1 MASGKLDL
9 KKDLKFGTLNPL
21 EDKNVAHSGD
31 RRRTS
36 SLDALNAT
44 TTRAYGV
51 TTLHTMQRFKGIVV
65 HKRTITMPRYANR
78 MDLLQAYVASN
89 VQEATGDTGTITQG
103 VDAEGNEQ
111 PFRTKGRTAYKVY
124 IPELEPR
131 PAPRGPN
138 DPVLKTYP
146 DVFTAPGREDL
157 NGLPLGAVVDIM
169 FEDRQRLYN
178 PTIVEGN
185 KTNFVLLEGFGAQQD
200 DLAFQFKGGTA
211 SVLGDGSGPTPLPG
225 TPPVPG
231 ADAPLI
237 TAMSQAAVDKK
248 RKAEGVVLELYND
261 PLNYC
266 TVGIGHL
273 VGGLKPC
280 HELEAAGQIPAE
292 WLKGGVPPDGK
303 NNRAP
308 APTLTQAE
316 AEALFDQDIKKRE
329 KKLVQMLRAANNVKV
344 TQNQFDALMSAVYNA
359 GEGNVNKY
367 IIKPYLA
374 QTPPDYKG
382 AGEAFTVFGQMG
394 YRRRGEEKY
403 LAGLNRLREK
413 ERSLFY
419 QA

>member
-1 MASGKLDL
+1 MASGKLNLTEDL
-9 KKDLKFGTLNPL
+9 PFGTLNPL

-36 SLDALNAT
+36 SLNALNAAT
-44 TTRAYGV
+44 SRAYGV
-51 TTLHTMQRFKGIVV
+51 STLQTIQRFKGIIVNRRV
-65 HKRTITMPRYANR
+65 ITMPRYSNR
-78 MDLLQAYVASN
+78 MDLLQGYVATNLEGTSDAGA
-89 VQEATGDTGTITQG
+89 VQS
-103 VDAEGNEQ
+103 
-111 PFRTKGRTAYKVY
+111 RTSGGRDDPYRSPGRVAYKVY

-131 PAPRGPN
+131 PAPKN
-138 DPVLKTYP
+138 AEDPVIKTYP
-146 DVFTAPGREDL
+146 DIFTVAGRNDL
-157 NGLPLGAVVDIM
+157 LALPIGAVVDVEY
-169 FEDRQRLYN
+169 EDRHRLFG
-178 PTIVEGN
+178 PKIVEGSN
-185 KTNFVLLEGFGAQQD
+185 QDFVLLDGFGKIQA
-200 DLAFQFKGGTA
+200 DLASQFKGATA
-211 SVLGDGSGPTPLPG
+211 SALGDGSGPTPLPG

-231 ADAPLI
+231 ADAPLV

-382 AGEAFTVFGQMG
+382 AAEAFTVYGQMG
-394 YRRRGEEKY
+394 YLRRGEEKY
-403 LAGLNRLREK
+403 LAGVNRLRER